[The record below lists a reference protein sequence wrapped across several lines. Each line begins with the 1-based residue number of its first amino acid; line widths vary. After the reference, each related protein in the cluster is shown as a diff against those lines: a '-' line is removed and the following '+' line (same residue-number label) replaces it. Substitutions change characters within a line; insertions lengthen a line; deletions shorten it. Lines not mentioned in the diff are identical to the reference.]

1 MIVAPGR
8 FGGLPLAEEIALCI
22 VDLADERLDG
32 IKRRLPPPRR
42 DEPDRL
48 VEPAAAAKIDR
59 LRRFRQQNVDVGAH
73 PVDPRDLVGIVGDKR
88 PEPLQLFRGRRSR
101 SLIGAE
107 KRVRSRQQIAALGQL
122 QRLHRAEQLGGCG
135 LDFER
140 VGDPAGRRPDALD
153 HRRGEEAGDH
163 NQDEACER
171 EQVGRRAGRGSAR
184 RS

>member
-8 FGGLPLAEEIALCI
+8 FGGLPLAEEIALFI

-42 DEPDRL
+42 DDPDRL

-88 PEPLQLFRGRRSR
+88 SQPS
-101 SLIGAE
+101 
-107 KRVRSRQQIAALGQL
+107 AAL
-122 QRLHRAEQLGGCG
+122 RG
-135 LDFER
+135 L
-140 VGDPAGRRPDALD
+140 P
-153 HRRGEEAGDH
+153 RG
-163 NQDEACER
+163 
-171 EQVGRRAGRGSAR
+171 AR
-184 RS
+184 